1 MSDIKRML
9 IEGNLRFHLKISQ
22 DLENIDPKIKLP
34 RYPVLILTCMDP
46 RIDIHRIFQ
55 LDLGD
60 VFVLRNAGNL
70 CSQDSLRSI
79 LLAIYQY
86 NIKYIIVLG
95 HLDCGM
101 TKIDLLELKKN
112 VPFEFYHYTSKL
124 NLFTEIKELFKP
136 FNDELRNIK
145 QQIEALHRL
154 QLHKPEIKILGM
166 LYDVETG
173 WVLEYERFK
182 EIDSIENFRNHYKTM
197 LREKQYQFVDFLE
210 TIEDE
215 IVKHDKVRRLTS
227 KTGSNNGKTDQFPE
241 NVKTEEEKI
250 IEIDPNEKSLRDGKI
265 QSQNLLNQ
273 TLSINIP
280 KIQFPGV
287 KIYIPKIFRWKKE
300 ILAEN

>member
-9 IEGNLRFHLKISQ
+9 TEGNLRFHLKISQ
-22 DLENIDPKIKLP
+22 DLENIETKIKLP

-55 LDLGD
+55 LDPGD

-86 NIKYIIVLG
+86 NIKYIIILG

-101 TKIDLLELKKN
+101 TKINLLELKRN
-112 VPFEFYHYTSKL
+112 VPYEFLPNTSNETL
-124 NLFTEIKELFKP
+124 DLFAETRELFKP

-145 QQIEALHRL
+145 QQMETLHRL
-154 QLHKPEIKILGM
+154 QLHNQEVKILGM

-182 EIDSIENFRNHYKTM
+182 EIISIENFRNHYKTI
-197 LREKQYQFVDFLE
+197 LREKQYQFIDFLK

-215 IVKHDKVRRLTS
+215 IVKKDEVRRLISETDS
-227 KTGSNNGKTDQFPE
+227 KNGETDQFLE
-241 NVKTEEEKI
+241 TVKIEKEELVELDVNVKT
-250 IEIDPNEKSLRDGKI
+250 LRIGKI
-265 QSQNLLNQ
+265 QNLNPLHQ
-273 TLSINIP
+273 TLSIKIP
-280 KIQFPGV
+280 KIQFSGV
-287 KIYIPKIFRWKKE
+287 KIYIPKIIRWKKE
-300 ILAEN
+300 I